1 MRTQARGLAEAV
13 ADTVIEKTVGGGF
26 ARTLA
31 GGPALDRLA
40 PPWPDLLV
48 TCGRRSAGASI
59 AARKASGGRT
69 VTVHVQDP
77 RGYADA
83 FDLIVAMEHDP
94 IPAGPK
100 VLKVATALHDVTPAN
115 LAQAAEAWRGRLA
128 PLGRPLAGVMIGG
141 TTQRRAFTVKDGRRL
156 LVGLER
162 LRAKAGAALAISP
175 SRRTP
180 PAIVALL
187 RDRFRDDPRVF
198 LWDLESENPYRGIL
212 ALADRLVVSGDSVS
226 MVSEAL
232 CTPHP
237 VEVFDVR
244 SPNHQA
250 FLDRL
255 VALGL
260 VRRFDGDPSAPAA
273 KGPVNATAQAA
284 AAVSRL
290 LQARTGSDG

>member
-1 MRTQARGLAEAV
+1 MRAPHTPIIAWAVTTGESGMRAQARGLAEAV
-13 ADTVIEKTVGGGF
+13 ADAVIEKTVGGRF
-26 ARTLA
+26 AAPWA
-31 GGPALDRLA
+31 GGATADRLA

-48 TCGRRSAGASI
+48 TCGRRSAATSI
-59 AARKASGGRT
+59 AVRKASGGRT

-77 RGYADA
+77 RWRANA

-100 VLKVATALHDVTPAN
+100 VLKVATALHDLTPTN
-115 LAQAAEAWRGRLA
+115 LAEAARVWRGRLA

-141 TTQRRAFTVKDGRRL
+141 TTQRQVFTLEDGRRL
-156 LVGLER
+156 LAGLER
-162 LRAKAGAALAISP
+162 LRAEAGAALAISP

-180 PAIVALL
+180 PSIVALL
-187 RDRFRDDPRVF
+187 RDAFKNDPRV
-198 LWDLESENPYRGIL
+198 LVWDLESENPYRGIL
-212 ALADRLVVSGDSVS
+212 ASADLLVVSGDSVS

-232 CTPHP
+232 CTSRP

-255 VALGL
+255 VALG
-260 VRRFDGDPSAPAA
+260 
-273 KGPVNATAQAA
+273 
-284 AAVSRL
+284 
-290 LQARTGSDG
+290 